1 MHGADYA
8 AEAAERV
15 KVIQAE
21 AEELLSE
28 INRETEI
35 KRQQIE
41 DEQLE
46 LQSGHA
52 AKIQELQLEIRAVR
66 DDADERIHKIE
77 QEMLVHQSSIE
88 DEVLQKSAE
97 RSEALKAIRE
107 EAHEMS
113 SLADE
118 EYQKS
123 LDQEVEAH
131 ERARKEMMD
140 LEDERSRKVEEIEQ
154 SCQLWITAFNQRLE
168 QTQADLASRV
178 EHLVGS
184 PFHCAEFGQHG
195 VGLCDLA
202 SPEWTDDCS
211 LDAQSCDAGLS
222 NIAWDFAT
230 SSACEQTLFE
240 SAALA
245 AEKRIL
251 ELSFQNL
258 ANISQTFATAQARS
272 MPLFAAVA
280 TRVSETEIDIEQEQG
295 LANLVFLDAIIAKLE
310 VLQFTVQGVANAAQ
324 ALAELQCQSTIMRN
338 LLQSAVERLKLIDVA
353 KEVETDDLPS
363 VKAVL
368 SLAHALAFWDLLTSE
383 AGDKTEPV

>member
-178 EHLVGS
+178 EHLVGEARAARLRLHQDRQLRDQQWEEEL
-184 PFHCAEFGQHG
+184 FRLRQEALKERFEA
-195 VGLCDLA
+195 A
-202 SPEWTDDCS
+202 SS
-211 LDAQSCDAGLS
+211 LDSARLKRKELEDIAREKSLEGTEECQKVRQKHIAVLRKIADELDNIRRNIGL
-222 NIAWDFAT
+222 
-230 SSACEQTLFE
+230 
-240 SAALA
+240 
-245 AEKRIL
+245 
-251 ELSFQNL
+251 
-258 ANISQTFATAQARS
+258 QARDPMLVQS
-272 MPLFAAVA
+272 LKELAVKI
-280 TRVSETEIDIEQEQG
+280 RQGQMKQPPPRIQEM
-295 LANLVFLDAIIAKLE
+295 
-310 VLQFTVQGVANAAQ
+310 T
-324 ALAELQCQSTIMRN
+324 
-338 LLQSAVERLKLIDVA
+338 
-353 KEVETDDLPS
+353 
-363 VKAVL
+363 
-368 SLAHALAFWDLLTSE
+368 
-383 AGDKTEPV
+383 

>member
-1 MHGADYA
+1 MVRAGS
-8 AEAAERV
+8 
-15 KVIQAE
+15 K
-21 AEELLSE
+21 
-28 INRETEI
+28 T
-35 KRQQIE
+35 
-41 DEQLE
+41 DEFAPQ
-46 LQSGHA
+46 
-52 AKIQELQLEIRAVR
+52 
-66 DDADERIHKIE
+66 
-77 QEMLVHQSSIE
+77 
-88 DEVLQKSAE
+88 
-97 RSEALKAIRE
+97 
-107 EAHEMS
+107 
-113 SLADE
+113 
-118 EYQKS
+118 
-123 LDQEVEAH
+123 
-131 ERARKEMMD
+131 
-140 LEDERSRKVEEIEQ
+140 
-154 SCQLWITAFNQRLE
+154 
-168 QTQADLASRV
+168 
-178 EHLVGS
+178 
-184 PFHCAEFGQHG
+184 
-195 VGLCDLA
+195 
-202 SPEWTDDCS
+202 
-211 LDAQSCDAGLS
+211 GLS

-295 LANLVFLDAIIAKLE
+295 LANLAWCFGKVQLRSEVFLDAIIAKLE

-383 AGDKTEPV
+383 AYQQLETTLRSLASRMDSDKPAVASFATDIEAQRWLIQPHTNPDVCFFMRLEA

>member
-178 EHLVGS
+178 EHLVGEARAAQEALKER
-184 PFHCAEFGQHG
+184 FEA
-195 VGLCDLA
+195 A
-202 SPEWTDDCS
+202 SS
-211 LDAQSCDAGLS
+211 LDSARLKRKELED
-222 NIAWDFAT
+222 IAR
-230 SSACEQTLFE
+230 
-240 SAALA
+240 
-245 AEKRIL
+245 EKRNL
-251 ELSFQNL
+251 ADVRCMVLSFQSL
-258 ANISQTFATAQARS
+258 QAYRQARDPMLVQS
-272 MPLFAAVA
+272 LKELAVKI
-280 TRVSETEIDIEQEQG
+280 RQGQMKQPPPRIQEM
-295 LANLVFLDAIIAKLE
+295 
-310 VLQFTVQGVANAAQ
+310 T
-324 ALAELQCQSTIMRN
+324 
-338 LLQSAVERLKLIDVA
+338 
-353 KEVETDDLPS
+353 
-363 VKAVL
+363 
-368 SLAHALAFWDLLTSE
+368 
-383 AGDKTEPV
+383 

>member
-1 MHGADYA
+1 MRAIVVASLSEAWDFEDFACCLLCVDFGAFAVPFSQLQPQKASLCLGGGCAMHGADYA

-154 SCQLWITAFNQRLE
+154 SCQLWITAFNQR
-168 QTQADLASRV
+168 Q
-178 EHLVGS
+178 
-184 PFHCAEFGQHG
+184 
-195 VGLCDLA
+195 
-202 SPEWTDDCS
+202 
-211 LDAQSCDAGLS
+211 
-222 NIAWDFAT
+222 
-230 SSACEQTLFE
+230 
-240 SAALA
+240 
-245 AEKRIL
+245 
-251 ELSFQNL
+251 
-258 ANISQTFATAQARS
+258 
-272 MPLFAAVA
+272 
-280 TRVSETEIDIEQEQG
+280 
-295 LANLVFLDAIIAKLE
+295 
-310 VLQFTVQGVANAAQ
+310 
-324 ALAELQCQSTIMRN
+324 
-338 LLQSAVERLKLIDVA
+338 
-353 KEVETDDLPS
+353 
-363 VKAVL
+363 
-368 SLAHALAFWDLLTSE
+368 AHAWHACPNMF
-383 AGDKTEPV
+383 

>member
-1 MHGADYA
+1 MVRAGS
-8 AEAAERV
+8 
-15 KVIQAE
+15 K
-21 AEELLSE
+21 
-28 INRETEI
+28 T
-35 KRQQIE
+35 
-41 DEQLE
+41 DEFAPQ
-46 LQSGHA
+46 
-52 AKIQELQLEIRAVR
+52 
-66 DDADERIHKIE
+66 
-77 QEMLVHQSSIE
+77 
-88 DEVLQKSAE
+88 
-97 RSEALKAIRE
+97 
-107 EAHEMS
+107 
-113 SLADE
+113 
-118 EYQKS
+118 
-123 LDQEVEAH
+123 
-131 ERARKEMMD
+131 
-140 LEDERSRKVEEIEQ
+140 
-154 SCQLWITAFNQRLE
+154 
-168 QTQADLASRV
+168 
-178 EHLVGS
+178 
-184 PFHCAEFGQHG
+184 
-195 VGLCDLA
+195 
-202 SPEWTDDCS
+202 
-211 LDAQSCDAGLS
+211 GLS

-295 LANLVFLDAIIAKLE
+295 LANLAWCFGKVQLRSEVFLDAIIAKLE

-383 AGDKTEPV
+383 AYQQLETTLRSLAS